1 MSKYD
6 CYIDKFF
13 SFNEKIIKFYKY
25 EFYYNDYDCYH
36 HYHYHNES
44 DINRILQNK
53 CIEKMQKSCTEE
65 TYKKMYNVFISPGFI
80 EEFVY
85 IICGGKIKIIS
96 VKDCSDNKFI
106 AITYLEVDNKNVHE
120 RWVFGKDFFT
130 MMTSNNNGS
139 LDIE

>member
-1 MSKYD
+1 MSKYN
-6 CYIDKFF
+6 CYIGKIFY
-13 SFNEKIIKFYKY
+13 FNEKIIKFYKY
-25 EFYYNDYDCYH
+25 EFYNDY
-36 HYHYHNES
+36 YHYYNEG

-53 CIEKMQKSCTEE
+53 CIEKMQKNCTEK
-65 TYKKMYNVFISPGFI
+65 TYKKMYNVFIKSGFV
-80 EEFVY
+80 EDFVY

-96 VKDCSDNKFI
+96 VKDFSDNKLI

-130 MMTSNNNGS
+130 MMTSNNDGS

>member
-1 MSKYD
+1 MSKYN
-6 CYIDKFF
+6 CYIDKIF

-25 EFYYNDYDCYH
+25 EFYYNDCY

-65 TYKKMYNVFISPGFI
+65 TYKKMYNVFINPGFI

-96 VKDCSDNKFI
+96 VKDFLDNKFI
-106 AITYLEVDNKNVHE
+106 CIEYLEIDNKNIHE
-120 RWVFGKDFFT
+120 RWTFGKDFFT
-130 MMTSNNNGS
+130 MMMPNSGCY